1 MIKIRILIALKKRG
15 SKMIYVNEH
24 YDNMEQ
30 LDEINI
36 ASENLLDEFTIYTS
50 TIPYHKDDKA
60 ELDFYLVPYTQDG
73 NIVEDEILQ
82 FPIDKKWACIDK
94 TVTYNNFDI
103 YNEIKFE
110 IEKIPEQIE
119 AIKIFSKNIAKT
131 DLASCIIEFINS
143 ETEEIIFSYN
153 YHPTQPFKNVYVGTF
168 ARVSNGWK
176 FYPQFEP
183 YSQMDFK

>member
-1 MIKIRILIALKKRG
+1 
-15 SKMIYVNEH
+15 MIYVNEH

-50 TIPYHKDDKA
+50 AIPYYKDDKA

-73 NIVEDEILQ
+73 NIVKDEILQ

-94 TVTYNNFDI
+94 TVAYDNFNV

-143 ETEEIIFSYN
+143 KTEEVLFSYK
-153 YHPTQPFKNVYVGTF
+153 YHPTQPFKNVYVGNF